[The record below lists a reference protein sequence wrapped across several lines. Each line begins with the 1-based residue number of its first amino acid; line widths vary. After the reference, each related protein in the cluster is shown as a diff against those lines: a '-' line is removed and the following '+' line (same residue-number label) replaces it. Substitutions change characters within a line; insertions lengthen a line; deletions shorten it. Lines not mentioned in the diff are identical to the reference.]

1 VAHYSQA
8 TLDKQM
14 TIARRQTLRLAGAA
28 IFAPARVAV
37 ALDYPARPVHL
48 VVGFPPGGA
57 ADITA
62 RLVAQ

>member
-1 VAHYSQA
+1 
-8 TLDKQM
+8 M